1 MNVKDD
7 VLQRLDAL
15 LQKADAVLATHKP
28 NPPNVIG
35 FPTLDSQAFT
45 EWQTQSLTYLINL
58 LGPDHT
64 YVDHFRRQV
73 TQGFTSSVKS
83 GKGILQALRED
94 IEAGYLTRI
103 ETLVSADIFDD
114 FLEMAQYLLSQ
125 GYKDPAASL
134 VGAVL
139 ENGLRRICLA
149 RGIKL
154 SVKEDISSLNK
165 KLADAEVYNRLAQK
179 KVQVW
184 NDIRNN
190 ADHGNFDEYKTDD
203 VNEMLKGVCNFLE
216 QYLQ

>member
-1 MNVKDD
+1 MSVKDD
-7 VLQRLDAL
+7 VLRRLDVL

-28 NPPNVIG
+28 SPPNVIG
-35 FPTLDSQAFT
+35 APTLDSQAFT
-45 EWQTQSLTYLINL
+45 EWQTQSLSYLINL

-73 TQGFTSSVKS
+73 KGGYTGTVRS

-114 FLEMAQYLLSQ
+114 FLEMAAYLLSQ
-125 GYKDPAASL
+125 EYKDPTASL

-149 RGIKL
+149 RGITL

-165 KLADAEVYNRLAQK
+165 KLADAGVYNRLTQK
-179 KVQVW
+179 KAQVW

-190 ADHGNFDEYKTDD
+190 ADHGRFDEYETCD
-203 VNEMLKGVCNFLE
+203 VNGMLTGVRNFLE

>member
-1 MNVKDD
+1 MNIKDD
-7 VLQRLDAL
+7 VLRRLEAL
-15 LQKADAVLATHKP
+15 LQKADAVVATHRP

-35 FPTLDSQAFT
+35 VPTLDSQAFT
-45 EWQTQSLTYLINL
+45 EWQTQSLAYLINL
-58 LGPDHT
+58 LGPGHT
-64 YVDHFRRQV
+64 YVEHFRKQV
-73 TQGFTSSVKS
+73 TQGFTGNVKS

-125 GYKDPAASL
+125 GYKDPTASL

-139 ENGLRRICLA
+139 ENDLRRTCLA
-149 RGIKL
+149 RGITL

-165 KLADAEVYNRLAQK
+165 KLADAGVYNRLTQK

-190 ADHGNFDEYKTDD
+190 ADHGKFNEYKTED
-203 VNEMLKGVCNFLE
+203 VNEMLKGVRNFLE